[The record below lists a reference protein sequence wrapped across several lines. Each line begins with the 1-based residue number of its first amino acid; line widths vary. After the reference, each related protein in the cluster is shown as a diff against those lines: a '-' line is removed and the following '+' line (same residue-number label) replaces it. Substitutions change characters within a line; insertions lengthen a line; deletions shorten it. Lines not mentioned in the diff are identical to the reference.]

1 MTREKVILI
10 TGANGEVGHGLI
22 RRLHDTADAPP
33 VVALDINGLDD
44 AMSAYVN
51 EAITG
56 DILDGDLLNQLGE
69 RYEIDAIYHLA
80 ALLSTSAERQPERA
94 HRVNVEG
101 TLNLLRLASTEARQ
115 RDEPVTFLFPSSIAV
130 YGMDDITAK
139 QAAPPVAEGQ
149 HLNPI
154 TMYGCNKL
162 YCEHV
167 GRYYSQHYRQL
178 ATDGRGAGVDFRAL
192 RFPGLIS
199 ALTTPSGGTSDYAPE
214 IIHAAAAGEAH
225 DAFVRPDTTIPFMVM
240 PDAVDALLALAGTR
254 RENLTRT
261 VYNVSAFSLSA
272 EAIAER
278 VRRHFPSAQIG
289 YAPDAGRQRIV
300 DSWPAQLDDRRAR
313 QDWGWSP
320 AYDAERAFSEYLI
333 PTITARY
340 RSGSA

>member
-1 MTREKVILI
+1 MIREKVILI

-22 RRLHDTADAPP
+22 RRLYDLPSAPP
-33 VVALDINGLDD
+33 VVVLDINELDRTV
-44 AMSAYVN
+44 SGYVR

-56 DILDGDLLNQLGE
+56 DILDDGLLNRLAEQ
-69 RYEIDAIYHLA
+69 YEIDAIYHLA

-101 TLNLLRLASTEARQ
+101 TMNLLRLASAEAGQ
-115 RDEPVTFLFPSSIAV
+115 RGEPVKFIFPSSIAV
-130 YGMDDITAK
+130 YGMADIAEK
-139 QAAPPVAEGQ
+139 HAAPPISEDQ

-225 DAFVRPDTTIPFMVM
+225 SAFVRPDTTIPFMMM
-240 PDAVDALLALAGTR
+240 PDAVDALLALADVR
-254 RENLTRT
+254 RERLTRT

-272 EAIAER
+272 EQIAER
-278 VRRHFPSAQIG
+278 VRVHFPSARID
-289 YAPDAGRQRIV
+289 YAPDAGRQRVV
-300 DSWPAQLDDRRAR
+300 DSWPARLDDRRAR

-320 AYDAERAFSEYLI
+320 VYDAERAFSDYLI
-333 PTITARY
+333 PMITARY
-340 RSGSA
+340 QSGSA